1 MEDSPG
7 PKKRRV
13 QLRRRLLALLRMR
26 TLTFEGEGKGPP
38 LSIAPC
44 ALPLSRACVTLC
56 VTSSG
61 REVFFLERD
70 LTRGSIRK
78 GLILFSLPLI
88 AGNLLQ
94 QCYNIVDTWV
104 VGRYLGSVAL
114 AAVGSAFSLM
124 TLLTSLLLG
133 LCMGSG
139 VVMSQLYGQGDREGL
154 RRAMGN
160 AFAGI
165 ALAALALA
173 VAAFALLD
181 SLLAWM
187 RVPAEAAADL
197 RGYLA
202 VVFWGIGF
210 TFLYNFFATA
220 LRSVGNSAAALWFLL
235 CATIIN
241 IVLDLWFV
249 TGLGWGVEGAALA
262 TVIAQAASAAGIV
275 LYFLLKMG
283 DLRPGLRHL
292 KPDGGLLKRIA
303 VVSVLTGAQQSIMNF
318 GILMIQSLVNSFG
331 VNVMAAFAAG
341 VKIDAFAYAPAQDFA
356 NGFATFVAQNA
367 GASRA
372 DRVKRGLREAAMMS
386 LGFCALVSAVVGIF
400 AAPLLSI
407 FIDPAQRDV
416 MAVGMHY
423 LRTEGLCYVGIGL
436 LFLLYATYR
445 GLERAGMSIVLTV
458 ISLGLRVV
466 LAYWLAPS
474 WGLDAVWWAIPIGWA
489 VADAVG
495 LAALKRCLAMLRS
508 R

>member
-1 MEDSPG
+1 M
-7 PKKRRV
+7 
-13 QLRRRLLALLRMR
+13 
-26 TLTFEGEGKGPP
+26 
-38 LSIAPC
+38 
-44 ALPLSRACVTLC
+44 
-56 VTSSG
+56 
-61 REVFFLERD
+61 ERD

-160 AFAGI
+160 AFVGI
-165 ALAALALA
+165 AAAALALEL
-173 VAAFALLD
+173 AAFALLD
-181 SLLAWM
+181 SLLVWM

-367 GASRA
+367 GAGRA
-372 DRVKRGLREAAMMS
+372 DRVKRGLREAAVMS

>member
-1 MEDSPG
+1 LPS
-7 PKKRRV
+7 
-13 QLRRRLLALLRMR
+13 LL
-26 TLTFEGEGKGPP
+26 F
-38 LSIAPC
+38 C
-44 ALPLSRACVTLC
+44 ALTLPLPRACVTLC

-160 AFAGI
+160 AFVGI

-173 VAAFALLD
+173 AAAFALLD
-181 SLLAWM
+181 SLMVWM

-220 LRSVGNSAAALWFLL
+220 LRSVGNSTAALWFLL

-262 TVIAQAASAAGIV
+262 TVIAQAASAAGII
-275 LYFLLKMG
+275 LYSFLKMG
-283 DLRPGLRHL
+283 DLRPGVRHL
-292 KPDGGLLKRIA
+292 KPDGRLLKRIA

-367 GASRA
+367 GAGRA

-407 FIDPAQRDV
+407 FIDPAQSDV

>member
-1 MEDSPG
+1 M
-7 PKKRRV
+7 
-13 QLRRRLLALLRMR
+13 
-26 TLTFEGEGKGPP
+26 
-38 LSIAPC
+38 
-44 ALPLSRACVTLC
+44 
-56 VTSSG
+56 
-61 REVFFLERD
+61 ERD

-104 VGRYLGSVAL
+104 VGRFLGSVAL

-160 AFAGI
+160 AFVGI
-165 ALAALALA
+165 AAAALALEL
-173 VAAFALLD
+173 AAFALLD

-187 RVPAEAAADL
+187 RVPAEAAAEL

-210 TFLYNFFATA
+210 TFLYNFFAMA
-220 LRSVGNSAAALWFLL
+220 LRSVGNSAAALWLLL

-292 KPDGGLLKRIA
+292 RPDGGLLKRIA

-367 GASRA
+367 GAGCA

-407 FIDPAQRDV
+407 FIDPAQSDV

-495 LAALKRCLAMLRS
+495 LAALKRGITALRT

>member
-1 MEDSPG
+1 M
-7 PKKRRV
+7 
-13 QLRRRLLALLRMR
+13 
-26 TLTFEGEGKGPP
+26 
-38 LSIAPC
+38 
-44 ALPLSRACVTLC
+44 
-56 VTSSG
+56 
-61 REVFFLERD
+61 ERD

-367 GASRA
+367 GAGRA
-372 DRVKRGLREAAMMS
+372 DRVKRGLREAAAMS

-474 WGLDAVWWAIPIGWA
+474 WGLDAVWWAIPIGWV

>member
-1 MEDSPG
+1 MPS
-7 PKKRRV
+7 
-13 QLRRRLLALLRMR
+13 LL
-26 TLTFEGEGKGPP
+26 F
-38 LSIAPC
+38 C
-44 ALPLSRACVTLC
+44 ALTLPLPRACVTLC

-78 GLILFSLPLI
+78 GLVLFSLPLI

-104 VGRYLGSVAL
+104 VGRFLGSVAL

-160 AFAGI
+160 AFVGI

-173 VAAFALLD
+173 AAAFALLD
-181 SLLAWM
+181 SLMVWM
-187 RVPAEAAADL
+187 RVPAEAVEDL
-197 RGYLA
+197 RGYLQII
-202 VVFWGIGF
+202 FLGIGF

-235 CATIIN
+235 CATVMN
-241 IVLDLWFV
+241 IALDLWFV

-275 LYFLLKMG
+275 VYSLLKMG
-283 DLRPGLRHL
+283 DLRPGIRHL
-292 KPDGGLLKRIA
+292 RPDGPLIRRIA

-331 VNVMAAFAAG
+331 GAFG
-341 VKIDAFAYAPAQDFA
+341 
-356 NGFATFVAQNA
+356 
-367 GASRA
+367 
-372 DRVKRGLREAAMMS
+372 KR
-386 LGFCALVSAVVGIF
+386 
-400 AAPLLSI
+400 P
-407 FIDPAQRDV
+407 
-416 MAVGMHY
+416 
-423 LRTEGLCYVGIGL
+423 
-436 LFLLYATYR
+436 
-445 GLERAGMSIVLTV
+445 
-458 ISLGLRVV
+458 
-466 LAYWLAPS
+466 
-474 WGLDAVWWAIPIGWA
+474 
-489 VADAVG
+489 
-495 LAALKRCLAMLRS
+495 
-508 R
+508 

>member
-1 MEDSPG
+1 M
-7 PKKRRV
+7 
-13 QLRRRLLALLRMR
+13 
-26 TLTFEGEGKGPP
+26 
-38 LSIAPC
+38 
-44 ALPLSRACVTLC
+44 
-56 VTSSG
+56 
-61 REVFFLERD
+61 ERD

-160 AFAGI
+160 AFVGI
-165 ALAALALA
+165 ALAALALEL
-173 VAAFALLD
+173 AAFALLD
-181 SLLAWM
+181 SLLVWM

-262 TVIAQAASAAGIV
+262 TVIAQAASAGGIA
-275 LYFLLKMG
+275 LYFFLKMG

-292 KPDGGLLKRIA
+292 RPDGRLLKRIR
-303 VVSVLTGAQQSIMNF
+303 
-318 GILMIQSLVNSFG
+318 
-331 VNVMAAFAAG
+331 AG
-341 VKIDAFAYAPAQDFA
+341 LCQRVCHLCRAERRRGPR
-356 NGFATFVAQNA
+356 GPGEA
-367 GASRA
+367 GASGSGH
-372 DRVKRGLREAAMMS
+372 D
-386 LGFCALVSAVVGIF
+386 VVG
-400 AAPLLSI
+400 
-407 FIDPAQRDV
+407 
-416 MAVGMHY
+416 
-423 LRTEGLCYVGIGL
+423 
-436 LFLLYATYR
+436 FL
-445 GLERAGMSIVLTV
+445 RAG
-458 ISLGLRVV
+458 
-466 LAYWLAPS
+466 
-474 WGLDAVWWAIPIGWA
+474 
-489 VADAVG
+489 VG
-495 LAALKRCLAMLRS
+495 GGGNLCRAAAEHFHRPGAA
-508 R
+508 

>member
-1 MEDSPG
+1 M
-7 PKKRRV
+7 
-13 QLRRRLLALLRMR
+13 
-26 TLTFEGEGKGPP
+26 
-38 LSIAPC
+38 
-44 ALPLSRACVTLC
+44 
-56 VTSSG
+56 
-61 REVFFLERD
+61 ERD

-367 GASRA
+367 GAGRA

>member
-1 MEDSPG
+1 MPS
-7 PKKRRV
+7 
-13 QLRRRLLALLRMR
+13 LL
-26 TLTFEGEGKGPP
+26 F
-38 LSIAPC
+38 C
-44 ALPLSRACVTLC
+44 ALTLPLPRACVTLC

-104 VGRYLGSVAL
+104 VGRFLGSVAL

-160 AFAGI
+160 AFVGI
-165 ALAALALA
+165 AAAALALEL
-173 VAAFALLD
+173 AAFALLD

-187 RVPAEAAADL
+187 RVPAEAAAEL

-367 GASRA
+367 GAGRA

-407 FIDPAQRDV
+407 FIDPAQSDV

>member
-1 MEDSPG
+1 M
-7 PKKRRV
+7 
-13 QLRRRLLALLRMR
+13 
-26 TLTFEGEGKGPP
+26 
-38 LSIAPC
+38 
-44 ALPLSRACVTLC
+44 
-56 VTSSG
+56 
-61 REVFFLERD
+61 ERD

-165 ALAALALA
+165 AVAALALEL
-173 VAAFALLD
+173 AAFALLD
-181 SLLAWM
+181 SLLVWM

-241 IVLDLWFV
+241 IALDLWFV

-367 GASRA
+367 GAGRA

-400 AAPLLSI
+400 AAPLLTI
-407 FIDPAQRDV
+407 FIDPSQSDV
-416 MAVGMHY
+416 LAVGVHY

>member
-1 MEDSPG
+1 M
-7 PKKRRV
+7 
-13 QLRRRLLALLRMR
+13 
-26 TLTFEGEGKGPP
+26 
-38 LSIAPC
+38 
-44 ALPLSRACVTLC
+44 
-56 VTSSG
+56 
-61 REVFFLERD
+61 ERD
-70 LTRGSIRK
+70 LTRGNIRK

-104 VGRYLGSVAL
+104 VGRFLGSVAL

-160 AFAGI
+160 AFVGI
-165 ALAALALA
+165 AAAALALEL
-173 VAAFALLD
+173 AAFALLD

-367 GASRA
+367 GAGRA

-400 AAPLLSI
+400 AAPLLTI
-407 FIDPAQRDV
+407 FIDTSQSDV
-416 MAVGMHY
+416 LAVGVHY

-495 LAALKRCLAMLRS
+495 LAALKRGITALRT

>member
-1 MEDSPG
+1 M
-7 PKKRRV
+7 
-13 QLRRRLLALLRMR
+13 
-26 TLTFEGEGKGPP
+26 
-38 LSIAPC
+38 
-44 ALPLSRACVTLC
+44 
-56 VTSSG
+56 
-61 REVFFLERD
+61 ERD

-181 SLLAWM
+181 SLLVWM

-197 RGYLA
+197 RGYLS

-292 KPDGGLLKRIA
+292 RPDGRLLKRIA

-367 GASRA
+367 GAGRA

-407 FIDPAQRDV
+407 FIDPAQSDV

>member
-1 MEDSPG
+1 M
-7 PKKRRV
+7 
-13 QLRRRLLALLRMR
+13 
-26 TLTFEGEGKGPP
+26 
-38 LSIAPC
+38 
-44 ALPLSRACVTLC
+44 
-56 VTSSG
+56 
-61 REVFFLERD
+61 ERD

-104 VGRYLGSVAL
+104 VGRFLGSVAL

-160 AFAGI
+160 AFVGI
-165 ALAALALA
+165 AAAALALEL
-173 VAAFALLD
+173 AAFALLD

-367 GASRA
+367 GAGRA

-400 AAPLLSI
+400 AAPLLTI
-407 FIDPAQRDV
+407 FIDPSQSDV
-416 MAVGMHY
+416 LAVGVHY

>member
-1 MEDSPG
+1 M
-7 PKKRRV
+7 
-13 QLRRRLLALLRMR
+13 
-26 TLTFEGEGKGPP
+26 
-38 LSIAPC
+38 
-44 ALPLSRACVTLC
+44 
-56 VTSSG
+56 TSSG